1 MFWILYSQWHR
12 WTLSLGILD
21 LTPKMYSL
29 QSSDPKRWS
38 RIKEGVYTGIWE
50 VMCSRTCPLAQFN
63 DLCRSIQVW
72 IWGKCHCVI
81 LTSEVSVVLAEAVVG
96 PVSPSHDS
104 VSPSAQPTSVLSL
117 PGQFLTECYLMIP
130 SQRLLPKL
138 PGLGS
143 IPLGQVAFPAPKLPS
158 YFVLCTHL
166 NTVSGLIQVLCF
178 AHFPNT

>member
-1 MFWILYSQWHR
+1 M
-12 WTLSLGILD
+12 
-21 LTPKMYSL
+21 
-29 QSSDPKRWS
+29 
-38 RIKEGVYTGIWE
+38 
-50 VMCSRTCPLAQFN
+50 
-63 DLCRSIQVW
+63 
-72 IWGKCHCVI
+72 
-81 LTSEVSVVLAEAVVG
+81 VLAEAVVG
-96 PVSPSHDS
+96 PVSLSHDS

-130 SQRLLPKL
+130 SQSLLPKL

-178 AHFPNT
+178 AHFPNTECLAPSLSIVGTQQVKAGDMSGCVTAQWEELWGFQRPLSFFLICLLLEAVILWATRSGQGDNRQQ